1 MRVTVRRRAT
11 IVDVARAAGVSPS
24 AVSFAFNDPSQ
35 LHAATVAR
43 IRDIAGE
50 LGYAANPHA
59 RALLSR
65 RTGVIGVLV
74 PQRLASVFENP
85 FFAAFFAGAGQA
97 LDAHGVALLV
107 VSPLDGSLADAFA
120 RSPVDGFVIVGL
132 NEDHHEVAPLRKR
145 RVPFVVVDG
154 DAREVPSV
162 NIDDEVGAHAAVVE
176 LTGRGHRDLLFL
188 SFETPIAHLDDPHYG
203 VGGRRL
209 AGYRRAM
216 AEAGLPWRPDWL
228 LPCVA
233 SIDGGASA
241 FARAWDLGARP
252 TAVVAVSDAMALGA
266 VREAGV
272 RGLRVPADLEVIGF
286 DDVPIASLA
295 RPALSTVHQP
305 IIEKGRAA
313 AELLFDHISD
323 ATVTTRIV
331 LPSELVLRDTTRRRE
346 EPQGR

>member
-1 MRVTVRRRAT
+1 VRDASARRAT

-43 IRDIAGE
+43 IRDVAEE

-65 RTGVIGVLV
+65 RTGVIGVLA

-85 FFAAFFAGAGQA
+85 FFAAFFVGVGQA
-97 LDAHGVALLV
+97 LDSHDVALLV
-107 VSPLDGSLADAFA
+107 ASPLDGSLADAFS

-145 RVPFVVVDG
+145 RVPFVIVDG
-154 DAREVPSV
+154 DARDVPAV
-162 NIDDEVGAHAAVVE
+162 NVDDEVGAHAAVTE
-176 LTGRGHRDLLFL
+176 LTRRGHRDLLFL
-188 SFETPIAHLDDPHYG
+188 TFETPIAHLDDPHYG

-216 AEAGLPWRPDWL
+216 AEAGLPWRPDRL
-228 LPCVA
+228 LPAVA
-233 SIDGGASA
+233 SVDGGAAA
-241 FARAWDLGARP
+241 FATAWDAGVRP
-252 TAVVAVSDAMALGA
+252 TGVVAVSDAMALGA
-266 VREAGV
+266 VREAGC
-272 RGLRVPADLEVIGF
+272 RGLRVPDDLEVIGF
-286 DDVPIASLA
+286 DDVPVASLA
-295 RPALSTVHQP
+295 RPALSTVRQP
-305 IIEKGRAA
+305 IVEKGRAA
-313 AELLFDHISD
+313 AELLFAHIAD

-346 EPQGR
+346 ESQGK